1 MMTAS
6 GIQKFKGTL
15 LFDEPM
21 SKHTSWRIGGT
32 ADQFYTPADIDD
44 LVSFIRQ
51 LPDSE
56 NIVFI
61 GLGSNLLVR
70 DKGIRGTVISLK
82 GSLSEIELLDDHC
95 LRVGAGTSCAKLARY
110 CHRNNLIGGEFFAG
124 IPGLLGGALAMNA
137 GAFGGETWPLIKSVI
152 TINKKGETF
161 TRTPADYE
169 INYRSVKCR
178 DVKKQ
183 NAEWFISAD
192 LKFTAGDGEA
202 AAQRVKKLLGQRS
215 NTQPTGLPSCGS
227 VFKNPDNDFAARLIE
242 SCGLKGYA
250 IGGAVVSEKHAN
262 FIINSDRASANTSAT
277 ASDVEALIEFVQQ
290 TVEKEH
296 AVKLQT
302 EVKIIGEADNE

>member
-1 MMTAS
+1 MMTAFS
-6 GIQKFKGTL
+6 IQIFKGTL

-32 ADQFYTPADIDD
+32 ADQFYTPTDIDD

-51 LPDSE
+51 LPDNE
-56 NIVFI
+56 NIVFL

-70 DKGIRGTVISLK
+70 DKGVRGTVISLK
-82 GSLSEIELLDDHC
+82 GSLSEIESLGDNC
-95 LRVGAGTSCAKLARY
+95 LRVGAGASCAKLARY

-137 GAFGGETWPLIKSVI
+137 GAFGGETWPLIKSVL

-161 TRTPADYE
+161 KRTPTDYE
-169 INYRSVKCR
+169 IKYRSVKYR
-178 DVKKQ
+178 DVNKHLE
-183 NAEWFISAD
+183 EWFISAD

-202 AAQRVKKLLGQRS
+202 AAQRVKKLLEQRA
-215 NTQPTGLPSCGS
+215 NTQPMGLPSCGS
-227 VFKNPDNDFAARLIE
+227 VFKNPKNDFAARLIE
-242 SCGLKGYA
+242 TVGLKGYA
-250 IGGAVVSEKHAN
+250 IGGATVSEKHAN
-262 FIINSDRASANTSAT
+262 FIINTDHAK

-296 AVKLQT
+296 GVKLQT
-302 EVKIIGEADNE
+302 EVKIIGETDNE